1 MGKQMT
7 HVAKLEQELAQARQ
21 SEAQAVEQAEVIR
34 EKYRAAVDSGD
45 MEDAHQHRTEAER
58 LEGVAQMHKD
68 RVQTLEG
75 KRGDAEAKDAEPA
88 YKAAMKDAEAAI
100 QAEAEAH
107 RKVADL
113 IHQLAEARRE
123 LDSVHSAAG
132 TAIMQAHRAADAA
145 HQPRDEFTSRTR
157 FEAVADLGRLA
168 DLSREL
174 RNMAGHQAQTMHAAR
189 ERARGKKAA

>member
-45 MEDAHQHRTEAER
+45 MEAAHQHRTEAER

-145 HQPRDEFTSRTR
+145 DQPLPEFRDRSRMASVTD
-157 FEAVADLGRLA
+157 VDTLYKTT
-168 DLSREL
+168 REL
-174 RNMAGHQAQTMHAAR
+174 ANVAADQSQKMMATSEAAR
-189 ERARGKKAA
+189 KKAA